1 MSPQPSPLDN
11 LTAELRREGAQAR
24 AAHGRLVA
32 TADHRAQ
39 AERWLSDDPDPETR
53 AELELVLA
61 AGDDAALASRFGT
74 RRPHRRLT

>member
-1 MSPQPSPLDN
+1 MSQVSPQPSPLDN
-11 LTAELRREGAQAR
+11 LT
-24 AAHGRLVA
+24 HGRLVA